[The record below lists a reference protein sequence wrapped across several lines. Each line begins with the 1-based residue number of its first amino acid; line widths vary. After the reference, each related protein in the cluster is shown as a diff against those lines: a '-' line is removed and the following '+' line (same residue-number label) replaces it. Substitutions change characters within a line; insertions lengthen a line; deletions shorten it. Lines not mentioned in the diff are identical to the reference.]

1 MPQLSMK
8 EKGLQ
13 ITIPAQWINPS
24 SDLDEKMRRTITED
38 LRRQDIEDNMKAF
51 ESQLADLPQM
61 VQPVL
66 DSDIGR
72 LIWKARSKSV
82 AHYDVVRTG
91 GDWKLWR
98 VEGITFGDLDRYFD
112 GCTAGVEA
120 LARLVRG
127 QAFQFPE
134 TRDVAR
140 DYASDYVDA
149 LVEGL
154 RSNKNKALSRDV

>member
-1 MPQLSMK
+1 
-8 EKGLQ
+8 
-13 ITIPAQWINPS
+13 
-24 SDLDEKMRRTITED
+24 MRRTITED

-154 RSNKNKALSRDV
+154 RSNKNKALSRDVWLSLESLQS